1 VSRVLVACIG
11 NIFDG
16 DDAFGVEVARR
27 LAGRVWPDGVKVV
40 DFGIRG
46 LDLAYA
52 LQDGYYAAVLVDAV
66 QHGAAPGTVS
76 VIEPEL
82 PEAADEAPA
91 FAPHAL
97 DPAAVLRL
105 VHALGATC
113 PRVLVVG
120 CEPLTFGGEEGVMGL
135 SAPVAAA
142 VGPAAD
148 TVESLARSL
157 LEGTRAS
164 RAAATEVERSLP

>member
-1 VSRVLVACIG
+1 MGGVLVAGIG

-27 LAGRVWPDGVKVV
+27 LAGRPLPEGVKVV

-52 LQDGYYAAVLVDAV
+52 LLDGYRAAVLVDAV
-66 QHGAAPGTVS
+66 QHGVPPGTVS
-76 VIEPEL
+76 VIEPE
-82 PEAADEAPA
+82 PPDEAEEAPG
-91 FAPHAL
+91 FTPHAL
-97 DPAAVLRL
+97 DPATVLRL
-105 VHALGATC
+105 VHAFGTPC

-120 CEPLTFGGEEGVMGL
+120 CEPLTFGGEEGIMGL

-148 TVESLARSL
+148 TVENLARDL
-157 LEGTRAS
+157 LEEAP
-164 RAAATEVERSLP
+164 RAATLQTRRPT